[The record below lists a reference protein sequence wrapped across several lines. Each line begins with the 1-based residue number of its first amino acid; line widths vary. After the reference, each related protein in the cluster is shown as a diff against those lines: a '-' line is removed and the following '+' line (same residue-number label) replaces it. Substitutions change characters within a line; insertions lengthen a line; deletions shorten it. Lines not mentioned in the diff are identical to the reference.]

1 MAVFTLTAGV
11 DNFTGNAGET
21 NTFQFTA
28 STLQSTDTITGG
40 ATGSFIDIL
49 SLTAAGTI
57 AASQFA
63 GVTNI
68 EQLNLADGTNSVALT
83 NGLVANSSVP
93 SGFFLVIGGNGAD
106 TVDGSGITNN
116 RALLLLGAG
125 GADHLTGGNGNDSID
140 GGTGGDTMAGG
151 AGNDIYYVD
160 STSDVVIE
168 NANEGNDIIY
178 AT

>member
-1 MAVFTLTAGV
+1 MALFTLTAGV

-28 STLQSTDTITGG
+28 STLQSTDTVTGG

-68 EQLNLADGTNSVALT
+68 EQLNLPDGTNSVTLT
-83 NGLVANSSVP
+83 NGLVAGSRLP
-93 SGFFLVIGGNGAD
+93 SGFFVVIGGNG
-106 TVDGSGITNN
+106 
-116 RALLLLGAG
+116 
-125 GADHLTGGNGNDSID
+125 
-140 GGTGGDTMAGG
+140 GDTRGG
-151 AGNDIYYVD
+151 HRD
-160 STSDVVIE
+160 
-168 NANEGNDIIY
+168 
-178 AT
+178 